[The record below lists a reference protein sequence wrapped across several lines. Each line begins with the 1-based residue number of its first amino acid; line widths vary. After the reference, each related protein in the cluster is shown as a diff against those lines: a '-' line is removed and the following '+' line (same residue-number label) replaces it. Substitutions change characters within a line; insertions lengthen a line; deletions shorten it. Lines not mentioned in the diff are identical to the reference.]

1 MNRPESKELLH
12 YKERARRLTCSGSIM
27 FAQTDILT
35 ASPLE
40 PLSSAAADCFFCGDV
55 QPEERAHL
63 LLEPKIELPHIVKLA
78 SHSPQHSS
86 LYKEETVKMA

>member
-1 MNRPESKELLH
+1 
-12 YKERARRLTCSGSIM
+12 M

-40 PLSSAAADCFFCGDV
+40 PLSSAPAADGCFFCGDV

-78 SHSPQHSS
+78 SHSI
-86 LYKEETVKMA
+86 AFFAI